1 MKSAI
6 ERFNDKYEPVT
17 ESGCWIWMGSLYPKG
32 YGYFSYKGTER
43 ANRAAYML
51 FVGDIPEGK
60 IVCHTCDMP
69 ECVNPNH
76 LFLGTNR
83 DNSSDMV
90 NKNRQAK
97 GSKINSCI
105 LNEDQVR
112 EIRASNDS
120 LEVLADYYGVG
131 FTTIYDAKNYKT
143 WKHVK

>member
-1 MKSAI
+1 MKDAI

-17 ESGCWIWMGSLYPKG
+17 ESGCWIWTGSLYPIG
-32 YGYFSYKGTER
+32 YGYFSSKGTER

-60 IVCHTCDMP
+60 IVCHACDVP
-69 ECVNPNH
+69 ECVNPDH
-76 LFLGTNR
+76 LFLGTNK
-83 DNSSDMV
+83 DNSRDMV

-105 LNEDQVR
+105 LNEEKVK

-120 LEVLADYYGVG
+120 KESLAEQYGVS
-131 FTTIYDAKNYKT
+131 TSTIYDAKTHKT
-143 WKHVK
+143 WKHVR